1 MHGASSYVQSL
12 VKSETKKKNVI
23 KNMKSGET
31 EKFDLTHGVGW
42 HLDIEMNAGEEI
54 EFLVEL
60 NWNVR
65 GITKDWSLTAW
76 G

>member
-1 MHGASSYVQSL
+1 
-12 VKSETKKKNVI
+12 
-23 KNMKSGET
+23 MKTGET
-31 EKFDLTHGVGW
+31 ENFDLTHGVGW

-60 NWNVR
+60 NWNQR

-76 G
+76 GEDGGV

>member
-1 MHGASSYVQSL
+1 
-12 VKSETKKKNVI
+12 
-23 KNMKSGET
+23 MKTGET

-60 NWNVR
+60 NWNIR

-76 G
+76 GEDGGV

>member
-1 MHGASSYVQSL
+1 MKTG
-12 VKSETKKKNVI
+12 ETK
-23 KNMKSGET
+23 
-31 EKFDLTHGVGW
+31 KFDLTHGVGW

-60 NWNVR
+60 NWNLR

-76 G
+76 GEDGGV